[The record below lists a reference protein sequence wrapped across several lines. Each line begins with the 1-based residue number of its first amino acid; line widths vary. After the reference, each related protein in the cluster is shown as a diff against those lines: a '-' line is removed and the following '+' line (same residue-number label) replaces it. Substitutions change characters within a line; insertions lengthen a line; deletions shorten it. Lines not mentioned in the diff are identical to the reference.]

1 MKIAFL
7 FITID
12 DVNFPQIWEYYFKNN
27 YNKINIYCHPKNP
40 QNVKT
45 LWLKN
50 NIISNLAQTSWG
62 HIIQAKEKLLIEAL
76 KDKNNQKFIF
86 LTDSCIPIKSFSNL
100 YNFLSNDD
108 LKTSY
113 IKEMPFKNY
122 FIKKS
127 NLEKSFKS
135 MKLVKH
141 ISWSCLSRHHVKKLL
156 YSNKLHKFYNLLA
169 GDEYYLSLIYPSNNI
184 KNFMINDVSWKET
197 HKKVDELRKI
207 LFNLYSKKEKENT
220 NVYDDLIK
228 SNKEKLNE
236 IRAHPKTYTT
246 INTKDLD
253 EIKKME
259 SFFARKFSKDSNI
272 IEHYKKLF

>member
-50 NIISNLAQTSWG
+50 NIIPNLAQTSWG
-62 HIIQAKEKLLIEAL
+62 HIIQAKQKLLIEAL

-100 YNFLSNDD
+100 YKFLLNDD
-108 LKTSY
+108 IKTSY
-113 IKEMPFKNY
+113 IKQMPFKSY

-127 NLEKSFKS
+127 NLEDTFKS
-135 MKLVKH
+135 MKLIKH

-156 YSNKLHKFYNLLA
+156 YSNKLQKFFNLLA
-169 GDEYYLSLIYPSNNI
+169 GDEYYLSILYPSSYI
-184 KNFMINDVSWKET
+184 RNFMINNVNWKET
-197 HKKVDELRKI
+197 HKKVDEFKKL
-207 LFNLYSKKEKENT
+207 LFDLYSKKEKENT
-220 NVYDDLIK
+220 SKYDDLIEI
-228 SNKEKLNE
+228 NKEKLNK
-236 IRAHPKTYTT
+236 IRAHPKTYTN
-246 INTKDLD
+246 IDKDLN
-253 EIKKME
+253 EITKME